1 MNKKVRQLYGLL
13 IDSMK
18 PKYGNTHGL
27 FVTCKGST
35 LPDKHV
41 LFVGRETNGLG
52 GATMAIYSS
61 PPADYNVADTTDGDI
76 AWLKDGYPYS
86 SSPFWR
92 VIGKSASRS
101 SIDYNVDVF
110 NSISWANLYRVAK
123 CEKGGRITRSEK
135 NDQLKLCSE
144 LMIEEIKE
152 IKPSAI
158 VFLTDEWWLDPFFD
172 EYSEWE
178 KKGYIKNHVKETQ
191 PFFVGTFD
199 FDLGYGIVI
208 PAIVV
213 PHPQNKQA
221 AIEEELITR
230 IVGYVKPLLL
240 NKD

>member
-1 MNKKVRQLYGLL
+1 MNVKVQALYGLL

-52 GATMAIYSS
+52 GATMAKYSS
-61 PPADYNVADTTDGDI
+61 PPAEYNVADTTDGDI
-76 AWLKDGYPYS
+76 AWLRDGYPYS

-92 VIGKSASRS
+92 VIGKSASKIY

-178 KKGYIKNHVKETQ
+178 KKGYIKNYEREPNHFLLVHSILTW
-191 PFFVGTFD
+191 GM
-199 FDLGYGIVI
+199 
-208 PAIVV
+208 
-213 PHPQNKQA
+213 
-221 AIEEELITR
+221 ELSYR
-230 IVGYVKPLLL
+230 QL
-240 NKD
+240 